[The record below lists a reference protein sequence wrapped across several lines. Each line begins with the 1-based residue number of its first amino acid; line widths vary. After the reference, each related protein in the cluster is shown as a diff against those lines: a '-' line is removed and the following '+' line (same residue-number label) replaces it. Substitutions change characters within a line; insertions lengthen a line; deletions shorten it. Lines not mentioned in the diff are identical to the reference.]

1 MHYGLYIGHRIR
13 ISKHPVL
20 LSTSGV
26 KSGHVVSIW
35 AYLNLIRWRASSY
48 SFISSSIWA
57 CLLPSITFSSSTF
70 FLPVSKSFWG
80 YVSSNLYGAFN
91 FSFAEKLRSKILNGR
106 PKLDFEKKRN
116 SNARKNGFTP
126 VHFRYHFRSNFR
138 QLYSTKISILVSM
151 MSLWYKFLPI
161 IVIFALIRITKL
173 FWRDCA
179 IKLRDC

>member
-13 ISKHPVL
+13 ISRHPVL

-26 KSGHVVSIW
+26 KSGHVVWIW

-91 FSFAEKLRSKILNGR
+91 FLFAEKFRSEIVI
-106 PKLDFEKKRN
+106 PMQE
-116 SNARKNGFTP
+116 KNGFIP
-126 VHFRYHFRSNFR
+126 VNFRYHFRSNFR
-138 QLYSTKISILVSM
+138 QLYSTKISILVST
-151 MSLWYKFLPI
+151 MSLWYNFDQLQSFSQLS
-161 IVIFALIRITKL
+161 V
-173 FWRDCA
+173 
-179 IKLRDC
+179 